1 MKKRTVITTEK
12 HETWVINR
20 GGAETR
26 EDLTDEGLQSLIV
39 LSGLLESE
47 EFTRVTDDC
56 LATIIDSHQEET

>member
-20 GGAETR
+20 GGAATKE
-26 EDLTDEGLQSLIV
+26 ELTDKGLQTLIA

-47 EFTRVTDDC
+47 ESTSVTDDC
-56 LATIIDSHQEET
+56 LATPLDSHQVET